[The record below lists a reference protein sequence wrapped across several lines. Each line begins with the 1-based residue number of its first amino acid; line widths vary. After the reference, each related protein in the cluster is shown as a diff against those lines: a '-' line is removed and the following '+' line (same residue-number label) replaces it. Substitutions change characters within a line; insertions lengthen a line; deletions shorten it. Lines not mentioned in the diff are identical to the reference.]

1 MTSMNNN
8 SSTLDIEI
16 ISTIK
21 DKSDIKDILSIRT
34 GKIQK
39 LIHPLLIHYQEHHD
53 EESKLEIIEYLK
65 ICDLLHAGQECLQ
78 FTISDIP
85 DDTYYEHVK
94 NIVKYNPDP
103 EFCNT
108 VFPMGSVGKDS
119 DVQYQK
125 VLYNSMSSLIVTP
138 KYDGASIGIVLK
150 RNPYGNGFIVDYA
163 TTRQRKVCTTAI
175 RSLIKSVYFSSAL
188 KRIDLKE
195 FGMGGVN
202 LNRIQKIMIRGEFI
216 LRCKHK
222 DVVSAATV
230 SGYLKKGPDTIKQHK
245 QDLKI
250 VCYEIA
256 SIEFGSREHMFTHA
270 TLKTSEN
277 EDINTSAT
285 QIASATQ
292 LQSLI
297 LLNNMIA
304 DDGNKKYILGTP
316 YLEFSGDK
324 IIEFANNTERYFV
337 DFEKLRMPLDGLVYC
352 DSQWI
357 YPLDP
362 DAFNKAN
369 YGKMAWKPSPIFETF
384 ITGIKST
391 MSNAGKYSFS
401 ISVLPIDF
409 EGKKHENTKM
419 QYYDIQKKNLQ
430 IGDHVRV
437 KLSNGI
443 NLQIIDKLHDSKFL
457 CDKLVELGL
466 FDEEYNLY
474 QMRPNHFELFDIDNK
489 AVHEWLI
496 SKPHFGENLHIDKVC
511 KSCKSTLSI
520 GDKEIFCMNDNCGVR
535 LIEKYKFLVA
545 NVKKYSSIELNIYSK
560 DHSKFVQKTLDESR
574 IRDMYDSKEGL
585 NLESLIREIPNFKEC
600 FNSLSLSQQAF
611 CLKLGGEKTLEKKPN
626 EVLIKMIQE
635 SYLFRY

>member
-1 MTSMNNN
+1 MSNN
-8 SSTLDIEI
+8 SSTLDIET

-21 DKSDIKDILSIRT
+21 DIVNIRT
-34 GKIQK
+34 GKIRK
-39 LIHPLLIHYQEHHD
+39 LIHPLLVHYQEYHD
-53 EESKLEIIEYLK
+53 EESRLEIIEYLK
-65 ICDLLHAGQECLQ
+65 ICDLLHVGQECLQ

-125 VLYNSMSSLIVTP
+125 VMYNSTSSLIVTP

-150 RNPYGNGFIVDYA
+150 RNQHKNEFIVDYA

-175 RSLIKSVYFSSAL
+175 KSLIKSVYFSSAL
-188 KRIDLKE
+188 NRNLLKE
-195 FGMGGVN
+195 FGMGGLD
-202 LNRIQKIMIRGEFI
+202 LNKIQKIMIRGEFI
-216 LRCKHK
+216 LRQKHK

-230 SGYLKKGPDTIKQHK
+230 SGYLKKGPDTIKQYK
-245 QDLKI
+245 QHLKI

-256 SIEFGSREHMFTHA
+256 SIEFGLGSRI
-270 TLKTSEN
+270 S
-277 EDINTSAT
+277 EDIR
-285 QIASATQ
+285 IASATQ

-304 DDGNKKYILGTP
+304 DSGDKKYILGTP
-316 YLEFSGDK
+316 YLEFSGNK

-337 DFEKLRMPLDGLVYC
+337 GFEKLRMPLDGLVYC

-362 DAFNKAN
+362 DAFNKTN

-384 ITGIKST
+384 ITGVKST

-409 EGKKHENTKM
+409 EGKKYENTKM
-419 QYYDIQKKNLQ
+419 QYYDIQNKNLQ

-443 NLQIIDKLHDSKFL
+443 NLQIIDKLHDSRFL

-489 AVHEWLI
+489 AVHEWLL

-511 KSCKSTLSI
+511 KSCGSPLSI

-600 FNSLSLSQQAF
+600 FNSLTLSQQAF
-611 CLKLGGEKTLEKKPN
+611 CLKLGGEKTLEKKSDDI
-626 EVLIKMIQE
+626 LIKMIQE
-635 SYLFRY
+635 SYLFKY